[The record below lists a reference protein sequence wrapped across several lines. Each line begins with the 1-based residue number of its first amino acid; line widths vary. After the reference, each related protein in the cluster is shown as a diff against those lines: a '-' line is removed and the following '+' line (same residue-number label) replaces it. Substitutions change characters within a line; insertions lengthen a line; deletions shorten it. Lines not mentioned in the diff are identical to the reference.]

1 MFKGFVKYTLWITA
15 VVWIPFIIL
24 IGIINFSFNHWPD
37 NTWNITAISA
47 AFIFIIDFIIIKKY
61 WK

>member
-1 MFKGFVKYTLWITA
+1 MIKGFVKYTLWITA

-24 IGIINFSFNHWPD
+24 IAIINFSFNHWPD

-47 AFIFIIDFIIIKKY
+47 DFIFIIDFIIIKKY